1 MTKEMNKRITSL
13 FLAFTMLLQIFLPQ
27 NIFAEGD
34 KSLPQDKYVKV
45 GMIDGKSYDAKIM
58 NELNRIAAKN
68 RKSSPGKPGVRLF
81 SSGPY
86 FGDNNEPKDEDK
98 PKYFGNV
105 SAKLD
110 LKGLDGN
117 DFQWN
122 EIFGVDESGNPK
134 PAQIIFRQMDAESST
149 DTGLYYMLQITKE
162 GKYTWSDG
170 EGKPT
175 KLPLFSKSLKPYRYE
190 VRIDERVSD
199 KVKLLT
205 EVIFGTEGSSPTFS
219 PENADGEIIANITLG
234 LTYQQIASTK
244 FKSEWHTDVVET
256 DRPGMK
262 ANFAFDDEGDG
273 VSPVSVELPKN
284 DKDTKIIR
292 DWYNEFEPDLVISYY
307 LEKTPEVTIDDT
319 TDGLTFEE
327 NGGVKTVTSGDHKYK
342 YDFTYDVINGGKL
355 TMTEILPVTFD
366 ANGGKF
372 DSIADPNAEQKIKSE
387 VDYEK
392 DVTVPEAPTKEG
404 ETFIGWGE
412 EANATTSV
420 AADAFKGIKEAK
432 TFYAIFTKDIIEQK
446 DNKKPDDVPAG
457 HVKVTVDV
465 TDKAKLGEGDKQTR
479 IFWVDP
485 KKEVTLP
492 VTKPTGK
499 DVPVDGTNPKAYT
512 WVFTNWTSDEAA
524 PRTWSD
530 GITATFPKET
540 TITANYGQNIS
551 DQGTVV
557 AKEITVH
564 ESFKKSETEWVNNFI
579 DSEATEA
586 KLKEA
591 IKVKDASGADKNLP
605 ADATV
610 TFLDD
615 SGNPIADDALKNAL
629 YDKLQEKD
637 NPDDKPTRVEKVKAK
652 VTFENDEVQMVDI
665 PIKVLKN
672 IYEAKTLTEKPFYV
686 PDGYVK
692 VTLDPTNKAQDPQ
705 KTYYYVNKDAQ
716 VVIPG
721 KNPVGTSGHNFINW
735 TIPGTPDPVEYSL
748 ADRHQFSGETT
759 ITAQYVGNVVEQ
771 KGEDKPKV
779 PDDFVQVIVD
789 TTDQATE
796 ASKFTRTFW
805 VKKNTPVRINVKDP
819 VYKDSREAFAG
830 WKDKSTDE
838 TVNLDQENTFTKDV
852 TEIEAFYGTLAIPQ
866 LGKDKPGN
874 VPKNFIR
881 VFFDTTDKAKVE
893 KRYTW
898 WVAPNNPS
906 VKLTLDTPVGKD
918 VKDGDGV
925 FLYKWKFY
933 EWENKERGLKCNDP
947 KKRTY
952 ELDTN
957 KIKDG
962 DVFEAEYELDFVI
975 PYDPAAPFARPEGYA
990 RVTFEAENGLKL
1002 EKPKA
1007 YYVKKN
1013 AGVKLNDKSIKKPDV
1028 TVETGYKFEK
1038 WDKEDTLVIR
1048 EDIVVTA
1055 KATKLDNVIPEKDKN
1070 GNDNTKPEGYKE
1082 VTFVVKTGDEGKGSI
1097 EGVTKFYV
1105 NPTEYVTINPPT
1117 TKANTG
1123 YEFGTWDKN
1132 ASIPTVYKEDTKIT
1146 GSFNGLKDVIPK
1158 TNPDGTENKKPDGY
1172 KTVTFVIDP
1181 ATGGKI
1187 ADKEIT
1193 VYYVNPA
1200 KEVTVPQPKTNADT
1214 GYVFEKWDQDTTTA
1228 KKYTGDTT
1236 VKGNFKKLEDIIPAE
1251 ENGTTNAKPDG
1262 YITVTFEKGEHGTKI
1277 EGQTVYY
1284 VNPTAGKTLAA
1295 ITKPTVTPDTGWK
1308 QKAAPDAWDTKD
1320 DFEIKA
1326 DKTVK
1331 AKYEEL
1337 KAVIPQG
1344 KEDGTDK
1351 PDGYITVTFEKGEH
1365 GKELTGQ
1372 AVYYVNPNK
1381 AVALEDKAPKVTPN
1395 TGYDFAGWDTQ
1406 IEKKIQYSDGDII
1419 KALYNEKGDVIPQEN
1434 PNGTDKPAGYLTVT
1448 FDKGKHGELSG
1459 KTVYYVKPNKEVTV
1473 PAPTVKPET
1482 GWKQKDGSEAW
1493 NASLTQTFTAQ
1504 NTTITAQYEGLAD
1517 VVPGDQAKPDG
1528 YVTVTFKAVNGS
1540 LSGTTT
1546 YYVNPKVSVDLTKA
1560 ANGLSKTPNVGYK
1573 GTGSWNPVNLSGT
1586 FTADTT
1592 FTFTFDKLDDVI
1604 PATEGQTRPDG
1615 YVTVKFIAGLN
1626 GSLEG
1631 GDKTYYVNPNAKVKI
1646 GGTDIPVPAPTPK
1659 TDYDF
1664 KEWIDAVDKTNPIID
1679 NQTHV
1684 AQFVYKPDTVTLTYE
1699 AKDATSGEVP
1709 GMQTVKKGNAVILAG
1724 AKTLTKDN
1732 ATLWGW
1738 EIDGTKYPVGASV
1751 TLNDNTT
1758 ATAVWTTNSHTV
1770 EFNTMGGSYIPS
1782 QKVAHGS
1789 KIEPVNPPT
1798 KPGHTFTG
1806 WTLNGNAFDPAKDTI
1821 TGDSI
1826 LVANYVPNVIPE
1838 TGNGKPDNVP
1848 KNFVPVTVDPTDKAT
1863 DSTKQVFWVK
1873 PNETVQIPAK
1883 HPTGR
1888 QVGDTTYVFDS
1899 WNPSLIGKFSGPTTI
1914 EAQYKKQT
1922 PLTPIFDPRI
1932 TTGVVATD
1940 LNKQPPLEAY
1950 RDQIK
1955 SESHKEFDLVKIVEQ
1970 PKVNESGFTSAKIK
1984 ISFKE
1989 NGMTQVVD
1997 VLVYVKPGP
2006 VIIEKPYPVPGD
2018 CNNSCD
2024 QPNQPNKPGEPNK
2037 PNKPNQPNIG
2047 MDALNTTDHYQ
2058 YLIGYPDGNFAP
2070 NRGMTR
2076 AEVATMFT
2084 RLLKERPVKGQ
2095 RYYTGFSDIQA
2106 GDWYANTVGYAV
2118 QVGIVSGYPD
2128 GSFKPNKP
2136 ITRAEFAAIA
2146 SRFDAL
2152 AQGNNIAF
2160 SDLAP
2165 SHWGYNAIRSAASK
2179 GWITGYPDDTFRP
2192 EKAITRAEVTSI
2204 TNRMLNRY
2212 ADLYWI
2218 DGHRAEVIRFGDVK
2232 RSDWYFEP
2240 IMEATMGHDFI
2251 RDRDGKTEHWSG
2263 LNGKS
2268 FI

>member
-13 FLAFTMLLQIFLPQ
+13 FLAFTMLLQIFMPQ

-81 SSGPY
+81 SKGPY

-105 SAKLD
+105 SAQLD

-117 DFQWN
+117 KFQWN
-122 EIFGVDESGNPK
+122 KIFGVDESGNPK
-134 PAQIIFRQMDAESST
+134 PAQIIFRQMDEESGVE
-149 DTGLYYMLQITKE
+149 TGLYYMLQITKE

-219 PENADGEIIANITLG
+219 PENAEGEIIANITLG

-273 VSPVSVELPKN
+273 LSPVSVELPKN

-292 DWYNEFEPDLVISYY
+292 DWLNDFDPDLVMSIY
-307 LEKTPEVTIDDT
+307 LEKTPEVKIDET
-319 TDGLTFEE
+319 TAGLTFEE
-327 NGGVKTVTSGDHKYK
+327 ADGVKTVKSGDHKFK
-342 YDFTYDVINGGKL
+342 YEFTYDVIDGGKL

-372 DSIADPNAEQKIKSE
+372 ASITDPNAEQKIVKE
-387 VDYEK
+387 VDYENDLTDMPK
-392 DVTVPEAPTKEG
+392 DPTKDR
-404 ETFIGWGE
+404 ETFKGWGIKDE
-412 EANATTSV
+412 SGTLTPV
-420 AADAFKGIKEAK
+420 KDADYHSIKAAK
-432 TFYAIFTKDIIEQK
+432 TFYAIWE
-446 DNKKPDDVPAG
+446 
-457 HVKVTVDV
+457 
-465 TDKAKLGEGDKQTR
+465 DKAFTA
-479 IFWVDP
+479 
-485 KKEVTLP
+485 
-492 VTKPTGK
+492 
-499 DVPVDGTNPKAYT
+499 DGL
-512 WVFTNWTSDEAA
+512 
-524 PRTWSD
+524 
-530 GITATFPKET
+530 
-540 TITANYGQNIS
+540 
-551 DQGTVV
+551 
-557 AKEITVH
+557 TVH
-564 ESFKKSETEWVNNFI
+564 ESFK
-579 DSEATEA
+579 
-586 KLKEA
+586 
-591 IKVKDASGADKNLP
+591 
-605 ADATV
+605 
-610 TFLDD
+610 DD
-615 SGNPIADDALKNAL
+615 SGYVNDFIPTIKQLKGQVKVDGKDLAEQDQLAILNDDGQPLTDETAIKDYL
-629 YDKLQEKD
+629 YTKLGE
-637 NPDDKPTRVEKVKAK
+637 
-652 VTFENDEVQMVDI
+652 ENDNKVDRTVEIKGRVTDAEGKTHEVMI
-665 PIKVLKN
+665 PIKVNKN
-672 IYEAKTLTEKPFYV
+672 IYEAKTEEGKPNYV
-686 PDGYVK
+686 PEGYVK
-692 VTLDPTNKAQDPQ
+692 VTLDPTTKAVEPQ
-705 KTYYYVNKDAQ
+705 KYFYYVNPKAQ

-721 KNPVGTSGHNFINW
+721 KDPVGTDGNNFVNW
-735 TIPGTPDPVEYSL
+735 TIPGTPDPVEYKL
-748 ADRHQFSGETT
+748 ADRHQFDNETT
-759 ITAQYVGNVVEQ
+759 ITANYVGNVVEQ

-779 PDDFVQVIVD
+779 PDDFVKVIVD
-789 TTDQATE
+789 TTDQASE
-796 ASKFTRTFW
+796 ATRFTRTFW
-805 VKKNTPVRINVKDP
+805 VKPKTPVRIEVKDP

-830 WKDKSTDE
+830 WKDKSTDAA
-838 TVNLDQENTFTKDV
+838 VNLDQENTFTEEV
-852 TEIEAFYGTLAIPQ
+852 TEIEASYGTLAIPQ
-866 LGKDKPGN
+866 PGKDKPGN

-881 VFFDTTDKAKVE
+881 VFFDTTDKAKNE
-893 KRYTW
+893 TRYTW

-906 VKLTLDTPVGKD
+906 VKLTLYNPVGKD

-925 FLYKWKFY
+925 LLYKWKFY
-933 EWENKERGLKCNDP
+933 EWENKERGLTCKE
-947 KKRTY
+947 KKTDRRVY
-952 ELDTN
+952 ELDTT

-962 DVFEAEYELDFVI
+962 DVFEAKYELDFVI
-975 PYDPAAPFARPEGYA
+975 PYDPATPFARPEGYA

-1007 YYVKKN
+1007 YYVKKS
-1013 AGVKLNDKSIKKPDV
+1013 AGVQLKDKSIVKPGV
-1028 TVETGYKFEK
+1028 TAETGYKFDK
-1038 WDKEDTLVIR
+1038 WDKEETLVIR

-1055 KATKLDNVIPEKDKN
+1055 KATTIPDVVEKTAEHPNKPDDKYV
-1070 GNDNTKPEGYKE
+1070 T
-1082 VTFVVKTGDEGKGSI
+1082 VTFKADESGNGTVEEKAY
-1097 EGVTKFYV
+1097 YV
-1105 NPTEYVTINPPT
+1105 NPNKYVTLTPPAA
-1117 TKANTG
+1117 KGNIG
-1123 YEFGTWDKN
+1123 YEFGSWSHDATKSTN
-1132 ASIPTVYKEDTKIT
+1132 YKTDTTIT
-1146 GSFNGLKDVIPK
+1146 ASFNGLKDVIPK
-1158 TNPDGTENKKPDGY
+1158 TKPDESEKPAGY

-1187 ADKEIT
+1187 VDGETK
-1193 VYYVNPA
+1193 VYFVNPA
-1200 KEVTVPQPKTNADT
+1200 KDVTVPQPKTNADT
-1214 GYVFEKWDQDTTTA
+1214 GYEFEKWDQDTVTTA
-1228 KKYTGDTT
+1228 KKFTENTT
-1236 VKGNFKKLEDIIPAE
+1236 VKGNFKKLEDIIPSTDDKG
-1251 ENGTTNAKPDG
+1251 NPNAKPDG
-1262 YITVTFEKGEHGTKI
+1262 YITVIFDKGDHGKEIT
-1277 EGQTVYY
+1277 GQTVYY
-1284 VNPTAGKTLAA
+1284 VNPKADPAKT
-1295 ITKPTVTPDTGWK
+1295 IGEIKKPTVKAETGWK
-1308 QKAAPDAWDTKD
+1308 TNGWDKADTDKITGMQDITVTAKYDSIDDVIPKTKD
-1320 DFEIKA
+1320 DES
-1326 DKTVK
+1326 
-1331 AKYEEL
+1331 
-1337 KAVIPQG
+1337 
-1344 KEDGTDK
+1344 DK
-1351 PDGYITVTFEKGEH
+1351 PNDYITVTFVKGDH

-1381 AVALEDKAPKVTPN
+1381 AVALKDKAPKVTPN

-1419 KALYNEKGDVIPQEN
+1419 KALYNEKGDVIPQEKTD
-1434 PNGTDKPAGYLTVT
+1434 GTDKPAGYLTVT
-1448 FDKGKHGELSG
+1448 FAQGDHGELSG

-1473 PAPTVKPET
+1473 PAPTVKPDT

-1493 NASLTQTFTAQ
+1493 DESLTQTF
-1504 NTTITAQYEGLAD
+1504 NEDKTITAQYAPIAD
-1517 VVPGDQAKPDG
+1517 IIPGDQTKPEG
-1528 YVTVTFKAVNGS
+1528 YVTIKFVGKNGT

-1546 YYVNPKVSVDLTKA
+1546 YYVNPNKEVDLKDQ
-1560 ANGLSKTPNVGYK
+1560 ANGLSKKADVGY
-1573 GTGSWNPVNLSGT
+1573 
-1586 FTADTT
+1586 TADGGTWDKLKGKFTEGEKIT
-1592 FTFTFDKLDDVI
+1592 FTFVALPDVI
-1604 PATEGQTRPDG
+1604 EDKPGTTKPEG
-1615 YVTVKFIAGLN
+1615 YVTVKFIAGTN

-1646 GGTDIPVPAPTPK
+1646 GGTDIPVPATTPK
-1659 TDYDF
+1659 TDYEF

-1684 AQFVYKPDTVTLTYE
+1684 AQFVYKPATVTLTYE
-1699 AKDATSGEVP
+1699 APDATSGDVP
-1709 GMQTVKKGNAVILAG
+1709 GAQTVKKGNAVVLARPND
-1724 AKTLTKDN
+1724 LTKDN

-1782 QKVAHGS
+1782 QKVAHES

-1826 LVANYVPNVIPE
+1826 LVANYVPNVVEQPDPNDP
-1838 TGNGKPDNVP
+1838 TTKPAVPDN
-1848 KNFVPVTVDPTDKAT
+1848 FVKVTVDPTDKAT
-1863 DSTKQVFWVK
+1863 DPTTQVFWVK

-1883 HPTGR
+1883 HPTGK

-1940 LNKQPPLEAY
+1940 LNKQPPLDAY
-1950 RDQIK
+1950 KDQIK
-1955 SESHKEFDLVKIVEQ
+1955 SETNKEFDLVEIVEQ
-1970 PKVNESGFTSAKIK
+1970 PKVDESGFTSAKIK
-1984 ISFKE
+1984 IRFTE

-1997 VLVYVKPGP
+1997 VLVYVKPDP

-2024 QPNQPNKPGEPNK
+2024 QPNQPNKP
-2037 PNKPNQPNIG
+2037 NQPNIG
-2047 MDALNTTDHYQ
+2047 MDALNTKDHYQ

-2095 RYYTGFSDIQA
+2095 RYYTGFSDIQD

-2136 ITRAEFAAIA
+2136 ITRAEFASIA

-2152 AQGNNIAF
+2152 AQGNDIAF
-2160 SDLAP
+2160 NDLAP
-2165 SHWGYNAIRSAASK
+2165 SHWGYNAIRSAATK
-2179 GWITGYPDDTFRP
+2179 GWISGYPDNTFRP
-2192 EKAITRAEVTSI
+2192 EKAISRAEVTSI

-2218 DGHRAEVIRFGDVK
+2218 DAHRGEVIRFGDVK

-2251 RDRDGKTEHWSG
+2251 RDRDGKTEHWTG